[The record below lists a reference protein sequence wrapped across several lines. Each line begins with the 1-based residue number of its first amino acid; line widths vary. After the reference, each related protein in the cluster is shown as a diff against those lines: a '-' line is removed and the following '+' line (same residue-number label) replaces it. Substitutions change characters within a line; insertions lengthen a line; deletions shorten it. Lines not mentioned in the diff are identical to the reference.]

1 MHQLG
6 LLPLGDLRL
15 DAPQFRSLPGC
26 GCALAAG
33 GANQLTN
40 GGVKALVDAVCSR
53 WLAGRFRAVPSR
65 AGAAPAIN
73 LGALRAPALH
83 MVSLGVVVYAAGWH
97 AASSVVRMRLQ
108 EEAAYAMAHTCGD
121 TTRRCAL
128 DLR

>member
-53 WLAGRFRAVPSR
+53 WLAGRFRPVLSR
-65 AGAAPAIN
+65 AGAAPAIS
-73 LGALRAPALH
+73 LGAHRQQSKTTP
-83 MVSLGVVVYAAGWH
+83 
-97 AASSVVRMRLQ
+97 SVTQ
-108 EEAAYAMAHTCGD
+108 SC
-121 TTRRCAL
+121 
-128 DLR
+128 DLRSMYTL